1 MKGMSTRT
9 ISSMMNA
16 KISCYV
22 FSLFF
27 VLPLL
32 PVTVEQLAFP
42 IGNNPNFLAY
52 VDLLCLCLVSKI
64 QQRNM
69 GNTYFMTTRS
79 IPSNPFLSTSILGP
93 YEKRTK

>member
-1 MKGMSTRT
+1 MKGMSTKT

-52 VDLLCLCLVSKI
+52 VDLLC
-64 QQRNM
+64 
-69 GNTYFMTTRS
+69 FMTTRS